1 MDRAQLMS
9 KDLFLIFSPADQIEF
24 GAHKN
29 SWTKYH
35 TTEGYLLLEK
45 KKKACLT

>member
-29 SWTKYH
+29 SWTKY
-35 TTEGYLLLEK
+35 TTEK
-45 KKKACLT
+45 KKHVWHKILE